1 MGCNSLHSKTKESH
15 YLFCFVLK
23 SKFRSMKQFISIFF
37 LVLPIIGWSQ
47 KYNSIRKYEE
57 KAYNLLLG
65 YNYQSSTQ
73 ISPDTALHYLEIGL
87 HRTHTWKG
95 QDFVPS
101 ALTYGIS
108 TEYLVGKNQLFG
120 LKAGISMEKMLF
132 VVGVQTIC
140 YTDFSKLNFVVRPE
154 IGLGLPF
161 LKATVGYN
169 YSMSDKSNVLFLE
182 NKNIQLN
189 LTAFIKLYTVDKR

>member
-1 MGCNSLHSKTKESH
+1 
-15 YLFCFVLK
+15 
-23 SKFRSMKQFISIFF
+23 MKPFITIFF
-37 LVLPIIGWSQ
+37 LMLPIIGWSQ
-47 KYNSIRKYEE
+47 KYNSIRKYEK

-65 YNYQSSTQ
+65 YNYQSNTK
-73 ISPDTALHYLEIGL
+73 ITPDTALQYLEVGL
-87 HRTHTWKG
+87 HRTHTWEG

-108 TEYLVGKNQLFG
+108 TEYLLGKNHLFG
-120 LKAGISMEKMLF
+120 FKAGISIEKMLF
-132 VVGVQTIC
+132 VLGVQTIS

-169 YSMSDKSNVLFLE
+169 YSMSNKSNVLFIE
-182 NKNIQLN
+182 NKNFNFNITGL
-189 LTAFIKLYTVDKR
+189 IPLYTIDKR